1 MSLAEQ
7 MDTVTDDAAGT
18 VDRHATT
25 ETFDST
31 DPATGAV
38 VGVFPVH
45 DADAVRE
52 TVERARAAAR
62 TWVGF
67 GYDGRKK
74 RLDAYRGYLAR
85 RMHEL
90 ADLVH
95 RENGKPHADAILEI
109 TLAIDHLAW
118 AGAHAA
124 KTLGSRR
131 VSAGM
136 LAANH
141 AAYLEYQPLGVIGVI
156 GPWNYPVFTPMGSI
170 AYALAAG
177 NAVVFKPS
185 EHTPAIATWLAAAWR
200 AAVPD
205 CADVFQVV
213 TGFGDTGAALCRVPV
228 DKLAFTG
235 SAPTGRA
242 VMAACAET
250 LTPVLMELGGKD
262 AMIVDDDADVSA
274 AADGAV
280 WGAMSNGGQT
290 CIGIERV
297 YATESVYDA
306 FVAEVTARARDL
318 RPGSDD
324 EASYGPVTMAAQADV
339 VRRHLD
345 DAAATGGRAATGGDV
360 DGDGSGAVWVSP
372 TVLLDVPESS
382 AAVREETFGPTL
394 TVTRVRD
401 AEEALRLANDS
412 SYGLAGAVFS
422 GSRARA
428 LDLARRMRSGMTSI
442 NSVLTFASVPSL
454 PFGGVGDSG
463 FGRIH
468 GEDGLKEFT
477 RAKAVTRK
485 RFPLPVDFMSFGRP
499 ATAADAMA
507 RVMGL
512 VHGRH
517 R

>member
-1 MSLAEQ
+1 
-7 MDTVTDDAAGT
+7 
-18 VDRHATT
+18 VDRRSPD
-25 ETFDST
+25 ETFEST

-45 DADAVRE
+45 DAAAVAE
-52 TVERARAAAR
+52 AVARARGAAEHWAAL
-62 TWVGF
+62 GF
-67 GYDGRKK
+67 GGRKL
-74 RLDAYRGYLAR
+74 RLAAFRGYLAR

-109 TLAIDHLAW
+109 TLAVDHLAW

-124 KTLGSRR
+124 KTLGPRR
-131 VSAGM
+131 VNPGL

-141 AAYLEYQPLGVIGVI
+141 AAHLEYQPLGVVGVI

-185 EHTPAIATWLAAAWR
+185 EFTPAVGAWLAAAWR

-205 CADVFQVV
+205 VADAFQLV
-213 TGFGDTGAALCRVPV
+213 TGFGDTGAALCRAHVG
-228 DKLAFTG
+228 KLAFTG
-235 SAPTGRA
+235 SAATGRK

-250 LTPVLMELGGKD
+250 LTPVLMECGGKD
-262 AMIVDDDADVSA
+262 AMIVDDDADVVA
-274 AADGAV
+274 AADAAV
-280 WGAMSNGGQT
+280 WGGMSNAGQT

-297 YATESVYDA
+297 YATTAVYDR
-306 FVAEVTARARDL
+306 FVAEVTRQVGQL

-324 EASYGPVTMAAQADV
+324 KATYGPMTMAGQTDV

-345 DAAATGGRAATGGDV
+345 DALAAGGRAVTGGTV
-360 DGDGSGAVWVSP
+360 DGGYPTNFLPP

-382 AAVREETFGPTL
+382 AAVQEETFGPTL
-394 TVTRVRD
+394 TITRVSD
-401 AEEALRLANDS
+401 AEE
-412 SYGLAGAVFS
+412 GLARANATPLGLGGSVFS
-422 GSRARA
+422 GSAA
-428 LDLARRMRSGMTSI
+428 KAMDLARRMRSGMTSI
-442 NSVLTFASVPSL
+442 NSVLTFASVPAL
-454 PFGGVGDSG
+454 PFGGVGESG

-468 GEDGLKEFT
+468 GEDGLREFT
-477 RAKAVTRK
+477 RAKAITRQ
-485 RFPLPVDFMSFGRP
+485 RVGLPVNLMSFGRP
-499 ATAADAMA
+499 AAAADALA